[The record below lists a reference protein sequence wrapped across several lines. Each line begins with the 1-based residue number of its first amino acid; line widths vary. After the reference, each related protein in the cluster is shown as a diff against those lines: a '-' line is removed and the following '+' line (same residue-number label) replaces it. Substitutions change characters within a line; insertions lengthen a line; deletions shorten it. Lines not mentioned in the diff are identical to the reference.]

1 MPTTISAKKNVRQNI
16 RRRARNHWR
25 KRRIKTQV
33 KTFLKAIQA
42 QDVDADA
49 AETEFRKAC
58 GLLDKFA
65 TTSTIHR
72 NTAARRQRRLA
83 KGLNHLKKVTR

>member
-1 MPTTISAKKNVRQNI
+1 MPTTISAKKNVRQNL

-42 QDVDADA
+42 QDVEA
-49 AETEFRKAC
+49 AEAEFRKTC

-72 NTAARRQRRLA
+72 NTAARRKRRLA
-83 KGLNHLKKVTR
+83 KGLNHLKKVAG